1 MTKQAVYPPIVDTG
15 DTRDNNNI
23 NNCESMLSTTNG
35 PHNSK
40 ADNIITP
47 TKSTNETNE
56 TNETKRRKKTKKK
69 RKISSTKKGRFMKP
83 ESRLMF
89 SFFKKKDKNKDR
101 NDENSSPK
109 KGRETNSKE
118 VRDFRKEVVKNQNEM
133 LTKFEKKSV
142 TKALKTLPRRDLE
155 SHVDLPPI
163 SQSIQEMERC
173 KHCHKP
179 LKVCDEVVY
188 GEYCIARVFDFC
200 KKHFYVSTDDI
211 TKKYRS
217 AYTSSSRFI
226 NYKQTGKL
234 DTCDERIPPVCM
246 LEKSY
251 IEAIQIKGMRD
262 AFNGWNNKMN

>member
-1 MTKQAVYPPIVDTG
+1 MI
-15 DTRDNNNI
+15 
-23 NNCESMLSTTNG
+23 
-35 PHNSK
+35 
-40 ADNIITP
+40 
-47 TKSTNETNE
+47 
-56 TNETKRRKKTKKK
+56 
-69 RKISSTKKGRFMKP
+69 
-83 ESRLMF
+83 
-89 SFFKKKDKNKDR
+89 
-101 NDENSSPK
+101 
-109 KGRETNSKE
+109 
-118 VRDFRKEVVKNQNEM
+118 KNQNEM

-142 TKALKTLPRRDLE
+142 TKALKTLPGRDLE
-155 SHVDLPPI
+155 AQVDLPPI

-226 NYKQTGKL
+226 NYKHTGKL
-234 DTCDERIPPVCM
+234 DTCDERIPPLCM